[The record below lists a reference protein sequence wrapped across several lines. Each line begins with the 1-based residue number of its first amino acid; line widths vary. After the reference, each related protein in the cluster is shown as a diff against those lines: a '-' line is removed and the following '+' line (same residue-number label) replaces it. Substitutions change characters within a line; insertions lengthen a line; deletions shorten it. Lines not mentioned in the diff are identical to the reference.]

1 MDDQAAALFAAQGT
15 GALPDHPA
23 LNGGRCKACGY
34 IFFPMQHY
42 GCERCG
48 SEELEPWL
56 IGGRGRLVA
65 SAEVHVSMNPR
76 RPAPYVV
83 GSIATDDGAVVR
95 SILEVPADADLAPG
109 TVMTSRLVEETRPD
123 KGPFDL
129 RFAPETGRP

>member
-1 MDDQAAALFAAQGT
+1 MEDAMDDQAAALFAAQGT

-42 GCERCG
+42 GCERSG

-56 IGGRGRLVA
+56 VGGRGRVVA

-76 RPAPYVV
+76 ERQSTQLNSSHQFAS
-83 GSIATDDGAVVR
+83 SIPSSAC
-95 SILEVPADADLAPG
+95 
-109 TVMTSRLVEETRPD
+109 
-123 KGPFDL
+123 
-129 RFAPETGRP
+129 